1 MFVSGLSD
9 VLRKCGAAEKSSVWQ
24 GVLRTSSWRYLVS
37 SVQRQHCVT
46 LLGSV
51 FSFFQVTG
59 SLEALPLGWSEPPRR
74 EAFC

>member
-46 LLGSV
+46 LLGSL
-51 FSFFQVTG
+51 FLLSGHGLLG
-59 SLEALPLGWSEPPRR
+59 STAPGVV
-74 EAFC
+74 